1 MRRGRGALVVLLMG
15 VSGSGKTTI
24 GTRLAAEQGWPFAD
38 GDDYH
43 PAANVEKMRNG
54 IPLTDAD
61 RAPWLEALRAL
72 IVRWIETGSNG
83 VLACSALKQGYRE
96 RLAAGAEV
104 RFLYLRASP
113 ELLRTRLHERV
124 GHYMKEGML
133 ESQLATLEEPGD
145 AIVIDVSGSVEDSVR
160 QIREK
165 LGLRQLS
172 SPR

>member
-1 MRRGRGALVVLLMG
+1 LVVLLMG

-54 IPLTDAD
+54 VPLTDAD
-61 RAPWLEALRAL
+61 RAPWLDSLRAL
-72 IVRWIETGSNG
+72 IVRWIETGSSG
-83 VLACSALKQGYRE
+83 VLACSALKQAYRE
-96 RLAAGAEV
+96 RLAARPEV
-104 RFLYLRASP
+104 RLLYLRASP

-165 LGLRQLS
+165 LGLTQLS
-172 SPR
+172 PPR

>member
-1 MRRGRGALVVLLMG
+1 MVVLLMG

-83 VLACSALKQGYRE
+83 VLACSALKQAYRE